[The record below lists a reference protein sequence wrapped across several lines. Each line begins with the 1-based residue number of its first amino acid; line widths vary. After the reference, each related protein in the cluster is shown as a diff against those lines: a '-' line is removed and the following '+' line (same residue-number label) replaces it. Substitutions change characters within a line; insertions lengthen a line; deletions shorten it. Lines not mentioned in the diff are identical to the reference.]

1 MKKERRMCF
10 KYKFL
15 LLLFIFLSSIVFA
28 DTTFFN
34 ENFDGSWTNNFPPH
48 NWIIKNSPVTNIGW
62 NRDSAGPNWNN
73 NLTGYAVMAFGTS
86 SRFDNQLD
94 SLITPIINCNRY
106 RNISLQCLTFFRH
119 IQTGYSAMIIGSIDG
134 GITYPETVRNYYGEY
149 FDTPRLESIDLD
161 WAQEKNNVRLAFV
174 FTGNLANIDFWCLD
188 NVSLKGTYVYDI
200 DAACLNIIKPF
211 TIQPPGE
218 CSVQVRLANVGKS
231 SLNNFS
237 VNCAITHQDAQ
248 VYTCSKEIN
257 TLASNETI
265 TVSLLPTWDVPNN
278 VPATDT
284 YIIKVWTGVA
294 GDENLLNDTVEK
306 HFTVASIEKIQYCYD
321 TPNGGEKFPIGE
333 QGYGAKFTPNFYP
346 ARVNYVECYLGTE
359 NTKHRFRI
367 RVVDDDG
374 TGGSPGRILFETSM
388 INGDPEWNLADL
400 DTENIFVTS
409 GSFYIFYIQFDDVPD
424 APFLCYD
431 GTPDPSA
438 QYYKYV
444 DSSYVQD
451 FPPGDWLLHLSLE
464 YYPFVP
470 MDHDI
475 RTLYIEKPRD
485 EFVRRP
491 FNYRT
496 TVRAKIQ
503 NIGLNDETN
512 FAVSCTVK
520 SYTGSWI
527 RKFGVVTIPS
537 LAPNR
542 DIFVEF
548 FRPEQGDTWY
558 VLYNEPMQI
567 VVRTHLITD
576 QNPSNNYKI
585 KLCKDTIMTM
595 FTGSSYGYA
604 WYDSDSTE
612 GPNYNWIDPIATNAY
627 LALDAGDDEIIP
639 LPPLPFLFT
648 YYGSPFSD
656 VFVSTNGFLTF
667 ANGQPSSP
675 DNSVIPSSQTPNCAL
690 YPFWDDLVLP
700 LDQRGGIYYQSIGTT
715 PNRRFVITWYNIAR
729 KGTNNP
735 NYSKR
740 LNFQVILY
748 ENGDIIFQYKDV
760 LCGAQ
765 WANYGKDATVGIE
778 NFNGEQ
784 GLLYLYGSETQTVN
798 WPYNKLSI
806 GRAIKFYK
814 QQWDIAP
821 LSIVSPSDTITPG
834 SPTPQITIKNCGTEI
849 AETVAVHLSIYDSLS
864 ICIYDT
870 FKIVPRLVPG
880 VIDSISFPNWDAY
893 EGRYILK
900 CSTDYGRDQNN
911 LNNVIQ
917 DTTLVAIW
925 VLKAP
930 IPEGPSI
937 TYVKNGALAYASD
950 FNKIYA
956 LKGGNCNEF
965 WCYDITTNTW
975 ESLPRMP
982 KEPSNKKPRAGCA
995 LTYTQGKIYAFKG
1008 GNTSDFY
1015 VYDILEDTWKSFPP
1029 VQDSSY
1035 AGRKKPKD
1043 GAGLTYNPG
1052 DGLIY
1057 AILGN
1062 NTDVLISY
1070 IPGYLGNW
1078 QHVSQILGNDGK
1090 KIRDGGSITAYN
1102 GKLYILKGNSS
1113 RELSR
1118 YNISTH
1124 QWTTETIPGNK
1135 NKVKS
1140 GGTSTCQ
1147 IGLGGTI
1154 YFFIGG
1160 SRQNIIK
1167 YDLGTNSFDTLL
1179 TPIPAG
1185 PICPGARKTKV
1196 KKGAALAATQL
1207 DLLSSGLIYA
1217 FKSGKCNEFWAY
1229 YPFER
1234 SKLKTVV
1241 QDKNVRNL
1249 NADNDNLYTNV
1260 ITSNQSINTPL
1271 ISYTIKEKGSIN
1283 LGLYSLTG
1291 QLLYSLVRKDLP
1303 PGNYSISLSD
1313 FAKHGEKIRGVY
1325 FIKGT
1330 IGSKNISQKIIRL

>member
-1 MKKERRMCF
+1 
-10 KYKFL
+10 
-15 LLLFIFLSSIVFA
+15 V
-28 DTTFFN
+28 
-34 ENFDGSWTNNFPPH
+34 P
-48 NWIIKNSPVTNIGW
+48 
-62 NRDSAGPNWNN
+62 
-73 NLTGYAVMAFGTS
+73 
-86 SRFDNQLD
+86 
-94 SLITPIINCNRY
+94 
-106 RNISLQCLTFFRH
+106 
-119 IQTGYSAMIIGSIDG
+119 
-134 GITYPETVRNYYGEY
+134 
-149 FDTPRLESIDLD
+149 LEHDL
-161 WAQEKNNVRLAFV
+161 
-174 FTGNLANIDFWCLD
+174 
-188 NVSLKGTYVYDI
+188 
-200 DAACLNIIKPF
+200 
-211 TIQPPGE
+211 
-218 CSVQVRLANVGKS
+218 
-231 SLNNFS
+231 
-237 VNCAITHQDAQ
+237 
-248 VYTCSKEIN
+248 
-257 TLASNETI
+257 
-265 TVSLLPTWDVPNN
+265 
-278 VPATDT
+278 
-284 YIIKVWTGVA
+284 
-294 GDENLLNDTVEK
+294 
-306 HFTVASIEKIQYCYD
+306 
-321 TPNGGEKFPIGE
+321 
-333 QGYGAKFTPNFYP
+333 
-346 ARVNYVECYLGTE
+346 
-359 NTKHRFRI
+359 
-367 RVVDDDG
+367 
-374 TGGSPGRILFETSM
+374 
-388 INGDPEWNLADL
+388 
-400 DTENIFVTS
+400 
-409 GSFYIFYIQFDDVPD
+409 
-424 APFLCYD
+424 
-431 GTPDPSA
+431 
-438 QYYKYV
+438 
-444 DSSYVQD
+444 
-451 FPPGDWLLHLSLE
+451 
-464 YYPFVP
+464 
-470 MDHDI
+470 
-475 RTLYIEKPRD
+475 RTLYIDNPRD

-503 NIGLNDETN
+503 NIGHNDETN

-520 SYTGSWI
+520 SFTGSWI

-542 DIFVEF
+542 DTIVEF

-567 VVRTHLITD
+567 VVRTHLETD

-585 KLCKDTIMTM
+585 KFCEDTIMTM

-604 WYDSDSTE
+604 WYDSDSTG
-612 GPNYNWIDPIATNAY
+612 GPNYNWIDPTNGY
-627 LALDAGDDEIIP
+627 MALNSGDDAIFP
-639 LPPLPFLFT
+639 LPPLPFSFP
-648 YYGSPFSD
+648 YYDSTFSD
-656 VFVSTNGFLTF
+656 VYVSTNGFLTF

-690 YPFWDDLVLP
+690 YTFWDDLVLP
-700 LDQRGGIYYQSIGTT
+700 LDQSGKIYYQTIGTT
-715 PNRRFVITWYNIAR
+715 PNRMFIITWDSIAR
-729 KGTNNP
+729 KDLNNP
-735 NYSKR
+735 NYPKR
-740 LNFQVILY
+740 LNFQVILC
-748 ENGDIIFQYKDV
+748 ENGDIIFQYKNV
-760 LCGAQ
+760 ICGEQ
-765 WANYGKDATVGIE
+765 WADYGKDATIGIE
-778 NFNGEQ
+778 NFNGEH

-814 QQWDIAP
+814 QRWDIAP
-821 LSIVSPSDTITPG
+821 LCIVNPSDTITPG
-834 SPTPQITIKNCGTEI
+834 SVTPQINIKNLGTEV
-849 AETVAVHLSIYDSLS
+849 AETVAVYLSITTLPPQLTT
-864 ICIYDT
+864 IYDT
-870 FKIVPRLVPG
+870 FKIVPRLTPG
-880 VIDSISFPNWDAY
+880 AIQTISFPNWDAY
-893 EGRYILK
+893 QGLYILK
-900 CSTDYGRDQNN
+900 CSTAYGRDQNN
-911 LNNVIQ
+911 VNNVIQ
-917 DTTLVAIW
+917 DTTSVAIW

-930 IPEGPSI
+930 IPLGPSI

-995 LTYTQGKIYAFKG
+995 LTYSQGKIYAFKG
-1008 GNTSDFY
+1008 GNISDFY
-1015 VYDILEDTWKSFPP
+1015 VYNIIDSTWTLLAP
-1029 VQDSSY
+1029 VQDSLY
-1035 AGRKKPKD
+1035 APRKKPKD

-1070 IPGYLGNW
+1070 IPGYSNTW
-1078 QHVSQILGNDGK
+1078 QHVSQIPQDNDMR
-1090 KIRDGGSITAYN
+1090 KIRDGGSIIAYN
-1102 GKLYILKGNSS
+1102 GTLYIFKGNNS
-1113 RELSR
+1113 RELR
-1118 YNISTH
+1118 KYNISTH
-1124 QWTTETIPGNK
+1124 QWTTDTIPGNK

-1147 IGLGGTI
+1147 VGLGGTI
-1154 YFFIGG
+1154 SFFIGG

-1185 PICPGARKTKV
+1185 PIYPGARKTKV

-1330 IGSKNISQKIIRL
+1330 IGSKNISQKIVRL

>member
-1 MKKERRMCF
+1 MKKGRRMCF
-10 KYKFL
+10 NHKLL
-15 LLLFIFLSSIVFA
+15 LLLFILLSSMLFA
-28 DTTFFN
+28 DITFFA
-34 ENFDGSWTNNFPPH
+34 ENFNSDWSTANPPTGWRITGSL
-48 NWIIKNSPVTNIGW
+48 
-62 NRDSAGPNWNN
+62 NWNCRSATSGHWSD
-73 NLTGYAVMAFGTS
+73 NLTNYAEVAWDKGV
-86 SRFDNQLD
+86 RNDDELD
-94 SLITPIINCNRY
+94 SLISPVIDCNRY
-106 RNISLQCLTFFRH
+106 RNIFLQCSTYFRYY
-119 IQTGYSAMIIGSIDG
+119 QGTDYSAKIIGSIDG
-134 GITYPETVRNYYGEY
+134 GITYPYTITNYHGVYM
-149 FDTPRLESIDLD
+149 DSAQLEIFALG
-161 WAQEKNNVRLAFV
+161 WAQEQNSVRIAFV
-174 FTGNLANIDFWCLD
+174 FTGNLTYIDFWCLD

-218 CSVQVRLANVGKS
+218 CTVQVRIANIGKLE
-231 SLNNFS
+231 LNNFW
-237 VNCAITHQDAQ
+237 VNCAITTPDAPP
-248 VYTCSKEIN
+248 VRPCSIKIT
-257 TLASNETI
+257 TLAPNATI
-265 TVSLLPTWDVPNN
+265 TVSLLPTWVIDS
-278 VPATDT
+278 VPAN
-284 YIIKVWTGVA
+284 YLIEVWTEVA
-294 GDENLLNDTVEK
+294 GDENLFNDTVEK
-306 HFTVASIEKIQYCYD
+306 NFTVASIEKIQYCYD
-321 TPNGGEKFPIGE
+321 TPIGGEKFPIGE
-333 QGYGAKFTPNFYP
+333 QGYGVKFTPGFYP
-346 ARVNYVECYLGTE
+346 ALIKDVDCYLRPE
-359 NTKHRFRI
+359 NCRFQIRI
-367 RVVDDDG
+367 VDDDG
-374 TGGSPGRILFETSM
+374 VNGAPGTTLYETPMILCS
-388 INGDPEWNLADL
+388 DEWNNVNLAP
-400 DTENIFVTS
+400 ESIFISS
-409 GSFYIFYIQFDDVPD
+409 GSVYIFYIQFDDVPL
-424 APFLCYD
+424 APLLYYD
-431 GTPDPSA
+431 DSRTDSV
-438 QYYKYV
+438 QYYEYT

-451 FPPGDWLLHLSLE
+451 FPPGDWLLHLTLE

-470 MDHDI
+470 LAHDL
-475 RTLYIEKPRD
+475 RTLYIDNPRD

-503 NIGLNDETN
+503 NIGLYDETN

-520 SYTGSWI
+520 SFTGSWI

-542 DIFVEF
+542 DTIVEF

-567 VVRTHLITD
+567 VVRTHLETD
-576 QNPSNNYKI
+576 QNSNNNYKR
-585 KLCKDTIMTM
+585 KLCEDTIMTM
-595 FTGSSYGYA
+595 FTGSSYGYD
-604 WYDSDSTE
+604 WYDSDSTD
-612 GPNYNWIDPIATNAY
+612 GPNYNWIDPITTNAL
-627 LALDAGDDEIIP
+627 LALDAGDDMIFP

-648 YYGSPFSD
+648 YYDSTFSE

-690 YPFWDDLVLP
+690 YTFWDDLVLP
-700 LDQRGGIYYQSIGTT
+700 LDQSGGIYYQSIGTT

-760 LCGAQ
+760 LCGVQ
-765 WANYGKDATVGIE
+765 WANYGKDATIGIE
-778 NFNGEQ
+778 NFNGAQ
-784 GLLYLYGSETQTVN
+784 GLLYLYGSETQIVN

-814 QQWDIAP
+814 QRWDIAP

-834 SPTPQITIKNCGTEI
+834 SPIPQITIKNCGTEI
-849 AETVAVHLSIYDSLS
+849 AETVAVHLSIYDSSS

-900 CSTDYGRDQNN
+900 CSTAYGRDQNN

-917 DTTLVAIW
+917 DTTSVAIW
-925 VLKAP
+925 ILKAP
-930 IPEGPSI
+930 IPLGPSI

-995 LTYTQGKIYAFKG
+995 LTYTQGQIYAFKG

-1015 VYDILEDTWKSFPP
+1015 VYNIIDSTWTSLAP
-1029 VQDSSY
+1029 VQDSLY
-1035 AGRKKPKD
+1035 VGRKKPKD
-1043 GAGLTYNPG
+1043 GAGLAYNPG
-1052 DGLIY
+1052 NGLIY

-1070 IPGYLGNW
+1070 IPGYSNTW
-1078 QHVSQILGNDGK
+1078 QHVSQIPQDNDMR
-1090 KIRDGGSITAYN
+1090 KIRDGGSIIADS
-1102 GKLYILKGNSS
+1102 GKLYIFKGNNS
-1113 RELSR
+1113 RELR
-1118 YNISTH
+1118 KYNISTH

-1147 IGLGGTI
+1147 VGLGGTI
-1154 YFFIGG
+1154 SFFIGG

-1185 PICPGARKTKV
+1185 PIYPGARKTKV

-1271 ISYTIKEKGSIN
+1271 ISYTLKEKSSIN

-1291 QLLYSLVRKDLP
+1291 QLLNSLVHKELP

-1313 FAKHGEKIRGVY
+1313 FTKHGEKIRGVY

-1330 IGSKNISQKIIRL
+1330 IGSKNISQKIVRL